1 MSLLHDVR
9 IGSQRPRLQS
19 LPADRRG
26 SAGPEAV
33 ELAALAGL
41 ELDDWQAWCLEHAL
55 SEQSDGQWSAFEV
68 GILVSRQCGKGSILE
83 ARQLAGLAL
92 LGERLQV
99 HTAHEFKTCFEHF
112 LRMVQLCEA
121 CPDVDRQIVR
131 IRRGAGEQAIE
142 MRSGARLRFLAR
154 SGGSGR
160 GMSGDAVYLD
170 EAFALTQPMLG
181 ALLPTLSA
189 RPNPQVWYTSSAP
202 LSTSVPLHNV
212 RERAIGKGG
221 ARLFFAEWSALEGT
235 EPDDIDA
242 WYQAVPALGI
252 RISEDAV
259 QAELDAMRGSEGEF
273 LRERLGIPDPLP
285 PADGP
290 EPKLNQECWS
300 ASEVLGGEPV
310 RPGECTMAY
319 DVHRGWASVSISGGS
334 LGHSYGEV
342 IHHQHGDGWLAEF
355 LAEKV
360 AKWRPTAVGLD
371 GTNGDAIAALGT
383 IREHFESVGLDA
395 DLVKPLTAVQYRTA
409 CSDIEFAVNNGS
421 AKRPKGDPDQLRTA
435 GEKAS
440 AKYHGNAWT
449 WDRKAA
455 TVSLAPLVSWTVAR
469 SLLSAPPPKSKTMRT
484 RASLNAGI

>member
-19 LPADRRG
+19 LPADRQG

-33 ELAALAGL
+33 ELASLAGL
-41 ELDDWQAWCLEHAL
+41 ELDDWQAWCLAEAL

-212 RERAIGKGG
+212 RERAIAGGG
-221 ARLFFAEWSALEGT
+221 ARLFFAEWSAPEGT
-235 EPDDIDA
+235 APTDVDA

-252 RISEDAV
+252 RISEEAV
-259 QAELDAMRGSEGEF
+259 QAELDAMQGSEGEF

-285 PADGP
+285 STEGPPA
-290 EPKLNQECWS
+290 KLDAKAWNDS
-300 ASEVLGGEPV
+300 RTASPPTVS
-310 RPGECTMAY
+310 PGACTLAY
-319 DVHRGWASVSISGGS
+319 DIHHGWADIAISTGTLAG
-334 LGHSYGEV
+334 SYGEV
-342 IHHQHGDGWLAEF
+342 VEHRKGDGWLPER
-355 LAEKV
+355 LAELVTTWK
-360 AKWRPTAVGLD
+360 PTAVGLD
-371 GTNGDAIAALGT
+371 GGNGDAVAVLGRV
-383 IREHFESVGLDA
+383 REHFESVGLDPE
-395 DLVKPLTAVQYRTA
+395 LIKPLTSAQYKAACGDAESAVL
-409 CSDIEFAVNNGS
+409 NGL
-421 AKRPKGDPDQLRTA
+421 AKRPFVEPDQLQTA
-435 GEKAS
+435 GEKA
-440 AKYHGNAWT
+440 AERRIGDAFVF
-449 WDRKAA
+449 DRKSA
-455 TVSLAPLVSWTVAR
+455 TVPLGPLISWTVAR
-469 SLLSAPPPKSKTMRT
+469 SLLAEKTEVKPVF
-484 RASLNAGI
+484 AA

>member
-1 MSLLHDVR
+1 MTLLSDVR

-19 LPADRRG
+19 LPVDRCG

-41 ELDDWQAWCLEHAL
+41 HLDDWQAWALEQSL

-68 GILVSRQCGKGSILE
+68 AILVSRQCGKGSILE
-83 ARQLAGLAL
+83 ARQLAGLTL
-92 LGERLQV
+92 LGERLGV

-112 LRMVQLCEA
+112 LRMVELAES

-154 SGGSGR
+154 SGSSGR

-212 RERAIGKGG
+212 RQRGIEGKSP
-221 ARLFFAEWSALEGT
+221 RLFFAEWSSPEGT
-235 EPDDIDA
+235 RPDDVDA

-252 RISEDAV
+252 RIPEESVRAELAAMMGSED
-259 QAELDAMRGSEGEF
+259 EF

-285 PADGP
+285 EHG
-290 EPKLNQECWS
+290 
-300 ASEVLGGEPV
+300 
-310 RPGECTMAY
+310 RPPRLTPSDWAATLTPQFVDVTPGACTMAY
-319 DVHRGWASVSISGGS
+319 DVHAGWCAVAISGGN
-334 LGHSYGEV
+334 LGASYGEV
-342 IHHQHGDGWLAEF
+342 VEFRKGDGWLPARMVE
-355 LAEKV
+355 LVKT
-360 AKWRPTAVGLD
+360 WRPTAIGLD
-371 GTNGDAIAALGT
+371 GGNGESVAVLGSIRELFEDEDLDPDVVKPLSGREYRAACSDVEFAVKNGTAKRPGGEPDQLSVAAGVATAKVLGDTWLWDRRAAKSSIAAL
-383 IREHFESVGLDA
+383 I
-395 DLVKPLTAVQYRTA
+395 
-409 CSDIEFAVNNGS
+409 
-421 AKRPKGDPDQLRTA
+421 
-435 GEKAS
+435 
-440 AKYHGNAWT
+440 AWT
-449 WDRKAA
+449 
-455 TVSLAPLVSWTVAR
+455 VSR
-469 SLLSAPPPKSKTMRT
+469 SLLSEPVKKSKVMRT
-484 RASLNAGI
+484 RGARASL

>member
-19 LPADRRG
+19 LPADRQG

-212 RERAIGKGG
+212 RERAIASGG
-221 ARLFFAEWSALEGT
+221 ARLFFAEWSAPEGT
-235 EPDDIDA
+235 EPDDVDA

-252 RISEDAV
+252 RISEEAV
-259 QAELDAMRGSEGEF
+259 AAELAAMRGSEGEF

-285 PADGP
+285 SLAGPPPKMDGKRWADSRVKVP
-290 EPKLNQECWS
+290 PKVEPG
-300 ASEVLGGEPV
+300 A
-310 RPGECTMAY
+310 CTLAY
-319 DVHRGWASVSISGGS
+319 DVHHGWADIAISTGT
-334 LGHSYGEV
+334 LADSYGEV
-342 IHHQHGDGWLAEF
+342 IEHRKGDGWLPAR
-355 LAEKV
+355 LAELVK
-360 AKWRPTAVGLD
+360 KWRPTAVGLD
-371 GTNGDAIAALGT
+371 GGNGDAVAVLGQV
-383 IREHFESVGLDA
+383 REFFESVGLDPE
-395 DLVKPLTAVQYRTA
+395 LVKPLTQGQYKAACGDVVSAV
-409 CSDIEFAVNNGS
+409 DNGQ
-421 AKRPKGDPDQLRTA
+421 AKRPHVTPDQLQTA
-435 GEKAS
+435 GEVAAERRIGES
-440 AKYHGNAWT
+440 WV
-449 WDRKAA
+449 WDRKHSAA
-455 TVSLAPLVSWTVAR
+455 PLGPLVSWTIAR
-469 SLLSAPPPKSKTMRT
+469 SLLGAPVSTPY
-484 RASLNAGI
+484 AGPLVAFR